1 MINRIVGRLIKLS
14 NINSPKYFF
23 SSDDF
28 KKGGKGGKGKFF
40 AKKDRQKDDLI
51 PY

>member
-14 NINSPKYFF
+14 NINTLKYYF
-23 SSDDF
+23 SSDDY

-40 AKKDRQKDDLI
+40 GKKDKYKDDLI
-51 PY
+51 PF